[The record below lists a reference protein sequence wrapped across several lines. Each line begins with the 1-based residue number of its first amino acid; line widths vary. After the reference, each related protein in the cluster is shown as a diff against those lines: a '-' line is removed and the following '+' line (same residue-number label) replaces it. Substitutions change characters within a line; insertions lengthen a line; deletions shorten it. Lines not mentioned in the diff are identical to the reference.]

1 MSLEQRPLG
10 ETGLMVSRLGFG
22 GAAIGIEGYL
32 TDERRDDTAFAARAR
47 RALEVALAAGV
58 TLFDTAPGYG
68 FGRAER
74 LFGEVLPVT
83 RDRIVLATK
92 VKVAPGEGAADWDT
106 SLAGSLQRLRTDRV
120 DILQL
125 HGASWTDELAAWV
138 IEGGVLDWL
147 ESACRDGRVGHVGL
161 TAEVPSGGLER
172 LLRTGRFQVLQIAY
186 SLIYQGAC
194 DYQRAP
200 FGPIPLA
207 RSLGMGVL
215 TMRSATSG
223 VLHKLLRQEFPE
235 LDPDRITRLALRFV
249 LSTPEV
255 DCMLVGMRTEA
266 EVAANV
272 ALAAEG
278 AARCDLRALH
288 DFFDGR
294 PRPVPPAR

>member
-1 MSLEQRPLG
+1 MRLEQRPLG
-10 ETGLMVSRLGFG
+10 TTGLSVSRVGFG

-32 TDERRDDTAFAARAR
+32 TDEKRDDAAFAARAR
-47 RALEVALAAGV
+47 RAVEAAVAAGI

-74 LFGEVLPVT
+74 LFGEVLPMV
-83 RDRIVLATK
+83 RERIVLATK
-92 VKVAPGEGAADWDT
+92 VKVTPGEGPAEWDA
-106 SLAGSLQRLRTDRV
+106 SLAASLERLRTDRV

-138 IEGGVLDWL
+138 IGSGPLDWL
-147 ESACRDGRVGHVGL
+147 EQARRDGRVRCIGL

-172 LLRTGRFQVLQIAY
+172 LLRTGRFQLLQMAY

-215 TMRSATSG
+215 AMRSATSG
-223 VLHKLLRQEFPE
+223 VLHKLLRQEFPD

-255 DCMLVGMRTEA
+255 DCALIGMRTEA
-266 EVAANV
+266 EVGTNV
-272 ALAAEG
+272 SLATDAT
-278 AARCDLRALH
+278 ARFDLRAMH

-294 PRPVPPAR
+294 PRPVAPSR